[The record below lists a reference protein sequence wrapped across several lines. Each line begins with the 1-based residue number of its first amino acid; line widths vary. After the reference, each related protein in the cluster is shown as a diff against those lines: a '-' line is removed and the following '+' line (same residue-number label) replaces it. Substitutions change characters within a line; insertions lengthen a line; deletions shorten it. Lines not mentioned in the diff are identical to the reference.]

1 MAHPP
6 ITQDIIDQ
14 IAKLRYEGYSH
25 ERVAKMLNIGSS
37 TSKKY
42 GPKDAKTKP
51 AAHGSIRDEK
61 FTERQ
66 MQIAIKALETIEKH
80 GIIPQAY
87 WHKDL

>member
-6 ITQDIIDQ
+6 ISQELIDQ

-25 ERVAKMLNIGSS
+25 QRVANMLNIGTS

-42 GPKDAKTKP
+42 GPKDAVTKP
-51 AAHGSIRDEK
+51 VPHGALKEDK
-61 FTERQ
+61 FTKRQ
-66 MQIAIKALETIEKH
+66 VEIAIKALETIEKH

-87 WHKDL
+87 WHKDI